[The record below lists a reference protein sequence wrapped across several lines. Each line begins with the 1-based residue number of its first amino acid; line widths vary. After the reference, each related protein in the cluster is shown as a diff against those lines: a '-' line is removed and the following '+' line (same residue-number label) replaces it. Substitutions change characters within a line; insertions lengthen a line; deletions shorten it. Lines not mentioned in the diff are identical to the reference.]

1 VLGGEWKE
9 FSAETTGK
17 QVRFVV
23 GVAMRFRRTEPFVP
37 QFGEANDEIAI
48 ADRRWGVYPM
58 IAKLAA

>member
-1 VLGGEWKE
+1 MLGGEWKE

-48 ADRRWGVYPM
+48 ADRRWVS
-58 IAKLAA
+58 IR